1 MPFLL
6 LAPTSQPTT
15 DIATALPHPKTKP
28 FCKWF
33 HQKHQHLDGLS
44 SFLGQA
50 VLEAMVP
57 ATKGHGD
64 FPAEHRLHHI
74 TTIIKDGAIATTVEK
89 SAPRSNWHWQ
99 AFNKAV

>member
-15 DIATALPHPKTKP
+15 DIATTLPHPKTKP

-64 FPAEHRLHHI
+64 SPAEQVTRLTPTGRTAQAGSHHHDHKGWSDRYYCGKI
-74 TTIIKDGAIATTVEK
+74 CKQV
-89 SAPRSNWHWQ
+89 
-99 AFNKAV
+99 